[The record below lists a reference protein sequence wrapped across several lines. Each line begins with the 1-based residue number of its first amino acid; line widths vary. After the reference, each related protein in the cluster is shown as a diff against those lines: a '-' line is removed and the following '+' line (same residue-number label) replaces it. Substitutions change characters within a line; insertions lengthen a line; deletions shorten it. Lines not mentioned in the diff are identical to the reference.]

1 MSKKGSGTFSKRG
14 NKTQTLTAKG
24 VEIKAK
30 LDGSL
35 KVKRDRYGRVSD
47 VDVKKANFTVEDP
60 NKKTPWV
67 FKLDT
72 KRNEEFKGQKIKD
85 RVA

>member
-1 MSKKGSGTFSKRG
+1 MSRKQSGTFSKRG
-14 NKTQTLTAKG
+14 DKTQTLTAKG

-30 LDGSL
+30 IDG
-35 KVKRDRYGRVSD
+35 KVKVDRDGFGRIKNISAE
-47 VDVKKANFTVEDP
+47 KLTLKAEDP

-72 KRNEEFKGQKIKD
+72 KRNESFKGQKIKD
-85 RVA
+85 KY

>member
-1 MSKKGSGTFSKRG
+1 MSKKQSGTFSKRG
-14 NKTQTLTAKG
+14 NKSQTLTAKG

-30 LDGSL
+30 VDGSL
-35 KVKRDRYGRVSD
+35 KVKRDSYGRVSD
-47 VDVKKANFTVEDP
+47 VNVKKLNLTVEDP

-72 KRNEEFKGQKIKD
+72 KRNDKFKGQKRRDKY
-85 RVA
+85 